1 MTTVDTRTVSL
12 TTAAITRY
20 LRLDDLNAIAA
31 GLRHE
36 HAADIVGLIGD
47 LPTDDIARVLLCLDE
62 HRQATLLGYFS
73 PAKQTALAR
82 VIDRTEMARIFG
94 AMAHDERADLFA
106 HLSEEQRNAFL
117 PGLAQA
123 EDLRKLAS
131 FPPGTVGSVMTSD
144 YATVPPHLTT
154 VQAVEHLRRV
164 APDAETIYHSYV
176 IDDQRHLVGTVSL
189 RDLIVA
195 HDDATVESVMR
206 REPPFVR
213 AEDKREKAVEMI
225 RKYDLLAL
233 PVLNGGDR
241 LAGIV
246 TYDDAMDVAREAED
260 VSFHKTSAVAGL
272 GTNMLQASV
281 GLLYRKRVPW
291 LVILVFGNIFSGAG
305 IAYFEDTIAAYV
317 ALVFFLPLLIDSGGN
332 AGSQSATLM
341 VRALA
346 TGDVKMSDWGRMLGR
361 ELLVAGALGLTMA
374 LAVSAIGVFRGG
386 PEIALV
392 VSLTMMI
399 IVLVGSVL
407 GMSMPFI
414 LSKLRMDPAAA
425 SAPLITSLADIIGV
439 VIYFAMATW
448 LLDMS
453 AVGL

>member
-1 MTTVDTRTVSL
+1 MNATTL
-12 TTAAITRY
+12 TPQAIDRY
-20 LRLDDLNAIAA
+20 LRLNELDAIAV

-36 HAADIVGLIGD
+36 HPADIVAMIDD
-47 LPTDDIARVLLCLDE
+47 LPTEDIASVLLCLDE
-62 HRQATLLGYFS
+62 HRQATLFGYFT
-73 PAKQTALAR
+73 PKRQTALAR
-82 VIDRTEMARIFG
+82 VIDRAEMARIFS

-106 HLSEEQRNAFL
+106 HLTDEQRTALL

-123 EDLRKLAS
+123 EREDMRKLAAY
-131 FPPGTVGSVMTSD
+131 PTGTVGSVMTSD
-144 YATVPPHLTT
+144 YATLPPHLNT
-154 VQAVEHLRRV
+154 VQAIEHLRRV

-176 IDDQRHLVGTVSL
+176 IDDDRRLVGTASL

-195 HDDATVESVMR
+195 QDDATVEEVMR
-206 REPPFVR
+206 RDPPFVR
-213 AEDKREKAVEMI
+213 AEDKRERAVEMI

-233 PVLNGGDR
+233 PVMNGGER

-246 TYDDAMDVAREAED
+246 TYDDAMDVARESED

-281 GLLYRKRVPW
+281 GLLYRKRIPW

-305 IAYFEDTIAAYV
+305 IAFFEDTIAAYV

-346 TGDVKMSDWGRMLGR
+346 TGDVKLADWGRMLGR
-361 ELLVAGALGLTMA
+361 EVLVAGALGLTMA

-386 PEIALV
+386 PEIAVV
-392 VSLTMMI
+392 VSLTMVI

-414 LSKLRMDPAAA
+414 LSKFRLDPATA
-425 SAPLITSLADIIGV
+425 SAPLITSLADALGV

-453 AVGL
+453 AIAQ

>member
-1 MTTVDTRTVSL
+1 MTT
-12 TTAAITRY
+12 TTTLNTPAIARY
-20 LRLDDLNAIAA
+20 LRQNDLDAIAN

-36 HAADIVGLIGD
+36 HAADIVGLIGT
-47 LPTDDIARVLLCLDE
+47 LPADDIARVLLCLDE
-62 HRQATLLGYFS
+62 HRQATLFGYFS
-73 PAKQTALAR
+73 PAMQTALAR

-106 HLSEEQRNAFL
+106 HLTDAQRNALL

-123 EDLRKLAS
+123 EREDLRKLAS
-131 FPPGTVGSVMTSD
+131 YPPGTVGSVMTSD
-144 YATVPPHLTT
+144 YATLPPHLTT
-154 VQAVEHLRRV
+154 VQAVEHLRRI

-176 IDDQRHLVGTVSL
+176 VDDERRLVGTASL

-195 HDDATVESVMR
+195 HDDATVDAVMR
-206 REPPFVR
+206 RDPPFVH
-213 AEDKREKAVEMI
+213 AGDKREKAVELI

-233 PVLNGGDR
+233 PVIDGTDR

-260 VSFHKTSAVAGL
+260 VNFHKTSAVAGL
-272 GTNMLQASV
+272 GTGMLQASI
-281 GLLYRKRVPW
+281 GLLYRKRIPW

-346 TGDVKMSDWGRMLGR
+346 TGDVKMSDWSRMLGR
-361 ELLVAGALGLTMA
+361 EVMVAGALGLTMA
-374 LAVSAIGVFRGG
+374 LAVSGIGLYRGG
-386 PEIALV
+386 PEIAVV
-392 VSLTMMI
+392 VSLTMVI

-425 SAPLITSLADIIGV
+425 SAPLITSLADAIGV